1 MPSKPVTHED
11 EVTALARVLELDIG
25 YDIGM
30 CGTGCLYLRSL
41 EDGRFATGDHLVK
54 DSEEIFDNP
63 TLAIKRFIELRHQLQ
78 LGTDHE
84 REAQKGTR

>member
-54 DSEEIFDNP
+54 DSEEI
-63 TLAIKRFIELRHQLQ
+63 LAIKRFIELRHQLQ